1 MLTVVLLTATITLI
15 IVAPVV
21 AIAICKTSKELK
33 EEGNHD
39 R

>member
-1 MLTVVLLTATITLI
+1 MLTIITLTTTITLI

-21 AIAICKTSKELK
+21 AIAICKTAKEIK
-33 EEGNHD
+33 EGNND